1 MDSLIK
7 LKTQVVG
14 MLDSAGDWV
23 ALLPIRLL
31 MAYEFGRAGMMKLN
45 GNNWF
50 ANVQD
55 NFPFPFNVVPVE
67 ISWFMATWMEILG
80 AAGLVLGLF
89 TRFWALGLIV
99 VTIVAISGVH
109 WPDEWSSLAELWK
122 GYAVSDKGFGN
133 FRIPLLFLIML
144 LPLVFQGA
152 GKLSLDNVSPGNSPS
167 RAGRRQPG
175 TKASIQRVVPGRGGT
190 HSCCVSMSL

>member
-7 LKTQVVG
+7 LKTQVIS

-109 WPDEWSSLAELWK
+109 WPDDWSSLAELWK

-133 FRIPLLFLIML
+133 FRIPLLFLVML
-144 LPLVFQGA
+144 LPLVFRGA
-152 GKLSLDNVSPGNSPS
+152 GKLSLDNIFARKFS
-167 RAGRRQPG
+167 
-175 TKASIQRVVPGRGGT
+175 
-190 HSCCVSMSL
+190 

>member
-1 MDSLIK
+1 MNSLIR
-7 LKTQVVG
+7 LKDAVVNI
-14 MLDSAGDWV
+14 LEPAGDWI

-55 NFPFPFNVVPVE
+55 DFPFPFNIVPVE
-67 ISWFMATWMEILG
+67 ISWFLATWTEILG

-99 VTIVAISGVH
+99 VTIVAIAGVH
-109 WPDEWSSLAELWK
+109 WPDSWDSLAELWK
-122 GYAVSDKGFGN
+122 GYAVSNKGFGN
-133 FRIPLLFLIML
+133 FRIPLLFIVML
-144 LPLVFQGA
+144 LPLVFRGP
-152 GKLSLDNVSPGNSPS
+152 GKLSLDHILDRKFS
-167 RAGRRQPG
+167 
-175 TKASIQRVVPGRGGT
+175 
-190 HSCCVSMSL
+190 

>member
-152 GKLSLDNVSPGNSPS
+152 GKLSLDNVFARKFS
-167 RAGRRQPG
+167 
-175 TKASIQRVVPGRGGT
+175 
-190 HSCCVSMSL
+190 